1 MSAATATF
9 TLNSFPNGRDLHN
22 NHLAL
27 LGTIAVSAGTY
38 PANGIALS
46 FAGAAVYT
54 GIAPFD
60 GTVYSPTT
68 GIPYQFDPLNQT
80 LRIFTSRA
88 PAPGVTTAAFT
99 PSANFGTS
107 PVLALSAN
115 STQSAFSIDVTAE
128 VTTGANPTLTYVFP
142 QPYSVAPVVV
152 ISRGT
157 DADLTAGYWT
167 TIDASTTA
175 TQCVFTFVGTPT
187 ATKDYVLDAIIA
199 DVGTNASAVVAAGN
213 FAISS
218 GWGTAAALTLS
229 NASSTQ
235 KAFSAIVTAGSAAT
249 TANPTV
255 TLTFPV
261 PYATAPQF
269 TVSDGVIR
277 PTTGHWVF
285 LSSTTTTATFAWIGT
300 PTATNAYKFDAV
312 AVTPVL
318 PAITTAAFALRSG
331 LGSTSTK
338 TVIGNE
344 GAFQLT
350 IAVSGSGIGA
360 NPTVTVT
367 LPAALAGTPIAVVSP
382 GR

>member
-1 MSAATATF
+1 MSASTATF

-38 PANGIALS
+38 PANGIVLS

-60 GTVYSPTT
+60 GRVYSPTT

-167 TIDASTTA
+167 VIDASTTA
-175 TQCVFTFVGTPT
+175 TPRSS
-187 ATKDYVLDAIIA
+187 
-199 DVGTNASAVVAAGN
+199 ASRSCFASSAGKIPFPRAESEVVACTEKLPSR
-213 FAISS
+213 SS
-218 GWGTAAALTLS
+218 PPS
-229 NASSTQ
+229 
-235 KAFSAIVTAGSAAT
+235 IM
-249 TANPTV
+249 
-255 TLTFPV
+255 
-261 PYATAPQF
+261 
-269 TVSDGVIR
+269 R
-277 PTTGHWVF
+277 
-285 LSSTTTTATFAWIGT
+285 
-300 PTATNAYKFDAV
+300 
-312 AVTPVL
+312 
-318 PAITTAAFALRSG
+318 
-331 LGSTSTK
+331 
-338 TVIGNE
+338 
-344 GAFQLT
+344 
-350 IAVSGSGIGA
+350 
-360 NPTVTVT
+360 
-367 LPAALAGTPIAVVSP
+367 
-382 GR
+382 